1 MMLGTLA
8 NSFEEESS
16 FVKIN
21 HTTKNWVSDFGNE
34 TCIKYMEV
42 GSDFSNRKSGGKKTK
57 ETNKRWE
64 SVTYL
69 V

>member
-21 HTTKNWVSDFGNE
+21 YTTKNWVSDFGNE
-34 TCIKYMEV
+34 MCIKYMEV
-42 GSDFSNRKSGGKKTK
+42 GSDFSNQKSGGKKKTK
-57 ETNKRWE
+57 KQTRGGK
-64 SVTYL
+64 V
-69 V
+69 

>member
-1 MMLGTLA
+1 
-8 NSFEEESS
+8 
-16 FVKIN
+16 
-21 HTTKNWVSDFGNE
+21 
-34 TCIKYMEV
+34 MEV
-42 GSDFSNRKSGGKKTK
+42 GSDFGNRKRGEKNK